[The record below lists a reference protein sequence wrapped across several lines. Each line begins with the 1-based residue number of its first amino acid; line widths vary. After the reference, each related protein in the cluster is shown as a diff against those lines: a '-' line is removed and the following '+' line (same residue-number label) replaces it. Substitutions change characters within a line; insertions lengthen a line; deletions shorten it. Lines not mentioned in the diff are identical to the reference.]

1 MRLGRRVGR
10 RVGRIGA
17 AAMAGLARRVGRRR
31 EVSLENLRP
40 HLTPRDLVEEALA
53 SLTARPGRAVLTAL
67 GTVLGVAAL
76 VATLGLSKTAGNQI
90 VGRFDALA
98 ATDIVVTPKAAGAG
112 RLGGSSVLPWDAEAR
127 AVRLNGVVAAGTLTD
142 VDLHGDLVRSVPVND
157 PVAQTEFQLPVKA
170 ASPGLWQ
177 AVRARLAAGRL
188 PDAGHSARADRVAV
202 VGANVAEQ
210 LHATRI
216 EDQPAIFLG
225 DKLYTVVGV
234 LETVSRQ
241 ASLLGS
247 VVIPE
252 GTAERDF
259 GLAAPGTVQVETRI
273 GAASLIAGQL
283 PLALNPS
290 DTNALKVTAPPE
302 PRRVRAGVQSDLNTL
317 FLLLGAVSLFIGA
330 VGIANVTL
338 VSVLER
344 VGEIGLRRSLGASR
358 RHIAGQFLLE
368 STTLGL
374 LGGILGAAVGTI
386 VVVGVAASRMW
397 TPVLEPW
404 VPLGRQCSAASSA
417 SCQGST
423 PRSERQRWSRWR
435 PSARRCE
442 RWP

>member
-1 MRLGRRVGR
+1 MK
-10 RVGRIGA
+10 
-17 AAMAGLARRVGRRR
+17 
-31 EVSLENLRP
+31 NLRP
-40 HLTPRDLVEEALA
+40 HLSLRDLVGEALA

-98 ATDIVVTPKAAGAG
+98 ATDIVVAPKAASAG
-112 RLGGSSVLPWDAEAR
+112 RVSAGQVLPWDGESR
-127 AVRLNGVVAAGTLTD
+127 AARLNGVVAAGTLSD
-142 VDLHGDLVRSVPVND
+142 VDLRGDLVRSVPVND

-170 ASPGLWQ
+170 ASPGLFA

-188 PDAGHSARADRVAV
+188 PDAGHSARGDRVAV

-210 LHATRI
+210 LHVTRV
-216 EDQPAIFLG
+216 EDQPAILLG
-225 DKLYTVVGV
+225 DRLYTVVGIISG
-234 LETVSRQ
+234 VSRQ

-252 GTAERDF
+252 GTAARDF
-259 GLAAPGTVQVETRI
+259 GLEAPGSVQVETRI

-283 PLALNPS
+283 PLALSPNEP
-290 DTNALKVTAPPE
+290 TLLKVTAPPE
-302 PRRVRAGVQSDLNTL
+302 PRRVRAGVQSDLNAL
-317 FLLLGAVSLFIGA
+317 FLLLGGVSLLIGA
-330 VGIANVTL
+330 TGIANVTL

-344 VGEIGLRRSLGASR
+344 VGEIGLRRSLGAAR

-374 LGGILGAAVGTI
+374 LGGVLGAALGTL
-386 VVVGVAASRMW
+386 VVVGVAASRTW

-404 VPLGRQCSAASSA
+404 VPLGAPLLGGAIGFLSGIYPSMRAAA
-417 SCQGST
+417 LEPVEALRST
-423 PRSERQRWSRWR
+423 M
-435 PSARRCE
+435 
-442 RWP
+442 

>member
-1 MRLGRRVGR
+1 M
-10 RVGRIGA
+10 
-17 AAMAGLARRVGRRR
+17 AMSDLKPRFA
-31 EVSLENLRP
+31 
-40 HLTPRDLVEEALA
+40 PRDLFAEALA

-67 GTVLGVAAL
+67 GPVMGVAAL

-98 ATDIVVTPKAAGAG
+98 ATDIVVTPKAAASGRVSTGAG
-112 RLGGSSVLPWDAEAR
+112 LPWDAEAR
-127 AVRLNGVVAAGTLTD
+127 ATRLNGVVAAGTLSD
-142 VDLHGDLVRSVPVND
+142 VDLHGDLIRSVPVND

-170 ASPGLWQ
+170 ASPGLYR
-177 AVRARLAAGRL
+177 AVRAQLSAGRL

-210 LHATRI
+210 LHVTRI
-216 EDQPAIFLG
+216 GDQPAIFLG
-225 DKLYTVVGV
+225 DRLYTVVGV
-234 LETVSRQ
+234 ISGAARQ
-241 ASLLGS
+241 SSLLGS

-252 GTAERDF
+252 GTATRDF
-259 GLAAPGTVQVETRI
+259 GLAVPGSVQVETRI
-273 GAASLIAGQL
+273 GAAGLIAAQL
-283 PLALNPS
+283 PLALSPT
-290 DTNALKVTAPPE
+290 DPALLKVTAPPE

-344 VGEIGLRRSLGASR
+344 VGEIGLRRSLGAAR

-374 LGGILGAAVGTI
+374 LGGILGAALGTL
-386 VVVGVAASRMW
+386 VVVGVAASRTW

-404 VPLGRQCSAASSA
+404 VPLGAPMLGGLVGLLS
-417 SCQGST
+417 GIY
-423 PRSERQRWSRWR
+423 
-435 PSARRCE
+435 PSARAAAMEPVEALRSTM
-442 RWP
+442 

>member
-1 MRLGRRVGR
+1 MNGP
-10 RVGRIGA
+10 
-17 AAMAGLARRVGRRR
+17 
-31 EVSLENLRP
+31 RP
-40 HLTPRDLVEEALA
+40 KLNPRDLVEEALA

-98 ATDIVVTPKAAGAG
+98 ATDVTVTPKAAGAG
-112 RLGGSSVLPWDAEAR
+112 RAGGGANVLPWDAEAR
-127 AVRLNGVVAAGTLTD
+127 VNRLNGVVAGGTLSD
-142 VDLHGDLVRSVPVND
+142 VDLRGDLIRSVPVND

-170 ASPGLWQ
+170 ASPGLWS
-177 AVRARLAAGRL
+177 AVRARTAAGRL

-202 VGANVAEQ
+202 VGINVAEQ

-225 DKLYTVVGV
+225 DRLYTVIGV
-234 LETVSRQ
+234 LEGVSRQ

-252 GTAERDF
+252 GTASRDF
-259 GLAAPGTVQVETRI
+259 GLEAPGSVQVETRI
-273 GAASLIAGQL
+273 GAAQLIADQM
-283 PLALNPS
+283 PVALNPG
-290 DTNALKVTAPPE
+290 DPAALKVTAPPE

-344 VGEIGLRRSLGASR
+344 VGEIGLRRSLGAAR

-374 LGGILGAAVGTI
+374 LGGVFGAALGTL
-386 VVVGVAASRMW
+386 VVVGVAASRTW

-404 VPLGRQCSAASSA
+404 VPLGAPLLGGFVGFLSGIYPSVRAAA
-417 SCQGST
+417 MEPVEALRAT
-423 PRSERQRWSRWR
+423 M
-435 PSARRCE
+435 
-442 RWP
+442 